1 MTPKIKWIDN
11 MDQSK
16 LTTMYIPTY
25 DDIDFVK
32 REREKNMKP
41 KKNFTSILKVKSKIN
56 QYLLKG

>member
-1 MTPKIKWIDN
+1 MGQT
-11 MDQSK
+11 K

-41 KKNFTSILKVKSKIN
+41 KKNFTSILKVKYKIKKH
-56 QYLLKG
+56 LLVG